1 MIDEMTYDT
10 DASESVMSD
19 ELALD
24 AIASSMVLFDGAAGV
39 SPVTDLFSEEAEIS
53 WVEETP
59 RAKAGRPK
67 GSSVS
72 DLEKESGA
80 SEPAFY
86 AYLQNISKNSLLK
99 AEDEIELGRKI
110 SKGDRDA
117 LAKLVTSNLR
127 LVVSIAKRFRNQ
139 GLDMEDMVQ
148 EGNIGLMK
156 AVKRF
161 DPERGVRL
169 VSFAVHWIKAEI
181 HEFIMRNWRLVKIA
195 TTKQQR
201 KLFFNLRSM
210 KQGLDTMNPQE
221 VDAMAV
227 QLGVKSEE
235 VVEMEKRFNGSDI
248 SLEPVSDE
256 EDDTFS
262 PISYLTNGE
271 EPSQIL
277 ENEQIA
283 HLRENGLQQSLACLD
298 DRSRHIIEARWL
310 REKDTATLHDLAE
323 ELGVSAERVRQI
335 EAKALQKMRAALTIA
350 A

>member
-1 MIDEMTYDT
+1 MTN
-10 DASESVMSD
+10 A
-19 ELALD
+19 LALPALGGSLESYIQSANSFPILSQEEETNLARRLWNYGD
-24 AIASSMVLFDGAAGV
+24 LEAAQQLILSHLRFVVAIARGYKGYGLPQA
-39 SPVTDLFSEEAEIS
+39 DLI
-53 WVEETP
+53 
-59 RAKAGRPK
+59 
-67 GSSVS
+67 
-72 DLEKESGA
+72 
-80 SEPAFY
+80 
-86 AYLQNISKNSLLK
+86 
-99 AEDEIELGRKI
+99 
-110 SKGDRDA
+110 
-117 LAKLVTSNLR
+117 
-127 LVVSIAKRFRNQ
+127 
-139 GLDMEDMVQ
+139 Q

-221 VDAMAV
+221 VDAIAT

-235 VVEMEKRFNGSDI
+235 VIEMEKRFSGSDV
-248 SLEPVSDE
+248 SLEPISDDD
-256 EDDTFS
+256 EDDMYS
-262 PISYLTNGE
+262 PINYLTDGA

-277 ENEQIA
+277 EREQIV
-283 HLRENGLQQSLACLD
+283 HMRENGLQQSLDCLD

-335 EAKALQKMRAALTIA
+335 EAKALQKMRGIMEVGTK
-350 A
+350 

>member
-1 MIDEMTYDT
+1 MTNALT
-10 DASESVMSD
+10 LPAVGGSIESYIQSVNSFPILSQEEETGLARRLWNHSD
-19 ELALD
+19 IEAAQKLILSHLRFVV
-24 AIASSMVLFDGAAGV
+24 AIARGYKGYGLPQA
-39 SPVTDLFSEEAEIS
+39 DLI
-53 WVEETP
+53 
-59 RAKAGRPK
+59 
-67 GSSVS
+67 
-72 DLEKESGA
+72 
-80 SEPAFY
+80 
-86 AYLQNISKNSLLK
+86 
-99 AEDEIELGRKI
+99 
-110 SKGDRDA
+110 
-117 LAKLVTSNLR
+117 
-127 LVVSIAKRFRNQ
+127 
-139 GLDMEDMVQ
+139 Q

-221 VDAMAV
+221 VEAMAT

-248 SLEPVSDE
+248 SLEPLSDE

-262 PISYLTNGE
+262 PISYLTDGA

-277 ENEQIA
+277 ESVQITQMREQ
-283 HLRENGLQQSLACLD
+283 GLQHSLECLD

-310 REKDTATLHDLAE
+310 REKDSATLHDLAA

-335 EAKALQKMRAALTIA
+335 EAKALQKMRGTMTATA
-350 A
+350 